1 MFRMISG
8 QICFCF
14 LHSIEWRYSFE
25 RVTVVNE
32 TRFRPFGFLGFCQ
45 KPKNQKPKYPEILG
59 RYLFLTQKR
68 ERILL
73 KAPILLEIKYFYLFF
88 MMILGFLTG
97 WNSGYHNYGGKGDDW
112 IRKSGRSWLCA
123 QTVTVTT

>member
-32 TRFRPFGFLGFCQ
+32 TRMESVALEVKRRIVDAQNGSLG
-45 KPKNQKPKYPEILG
+45 K
-59 RYLFLTQKR
+59 
-68 ERILL
+68 
-73 KAPILLEIKYFYLFF
+73 
-88 MMILGFLTG
+88 
-97 WNSGYHNYGGKGDDW
+97 
-112 IRKSGRSWLCA
+112 
-123 QTVTVTT
+123 V